1 MQNTIDII
9 EWQKYIDYKKKL
21 IIENINNTIDLDNS
35 EDNNKFINILK
46 SIINIKIFNVSNFS
60 FLALKI
66 LFASSFINP
75 IILSNIINHDYNFK
89 QNKNNENKNNN
100 TNDTNGINNTN
111 TNTNDNNIK
120 NILLIIID
128 FVVQI
133 EISLN
138 YNCILFRHFI
148 NKAKFDLLQ
157 NETKQSCNIYNVY
170 NVYNAFNDIN
180 KNITETINPSA
191 LILLFFK
198 FLQKLSGNS
207 KNNIFE
213 KILNIEKEN
222 KSNIIIK
229 SNINLN
235 AKELLKTNTNMKLI
249 LDTFMLKIN
258 KNLLIDANNTIDNI
272 DNKNIDNEN
281 IYLICSKYIISIV
294 ELFYNNFNYL
304 INILEA
310 FLNLPEEK
318 KKEFNKIKILIQQL
332 INDEIK
338 ICKELF
344 NL

>member
-35 EDNNKFINILK
+35 KDNNKFINILK

-75 IILSNIINHDYNFK
+75 IILSNIINNDYNFK
-89 QNKNNENKNNN
+89 QNKNNENENNN
-100 TNDTNGINNTN
+100 TNDTNDNN
-111 TNTNDNNIK
+111 NTNDNNIK

-138 YNCILFRHFI
+138 YNCILFSHFI
-148 NKAKFDLLQ
+148 NKAKTVSLH
-157 NETKQSCNIYNVY
+157 NEKIQVY
-170 NVYNAFNDIN
+170 NTFNEIN
-180 KNITETINPSA
+180 KNITKTINPSA

-235 AKELLKTNTNMKLI
+235 ANNILKTNTNMKLI